1 MASFNLIDEPWIMVI
16 DENNKNV
23 MVSIKEI
30 FKNPSRYK
38 GIAGDMKT
46 QDFAVFRVLLSILHT
61 VYSRFDFNGNIY
73 QNILL
78 DEKSKQIND
87 IEDEDE
93 LDEYKEAL
101 METWK
106 NLWEN
111 KKFTDSV
118 EKYLEKWHD
127 RFYLFDDKY
136 PFFQVRISDIKG
148 KINKNLNETLGKTV
162 NRLISESGNK
172 TAIFSPK
179 SDDEKAKLS
188 SSDIA
193 RWLIVYQGYTGLS
206 DKIIFGEEKYKA
218 SKGWLFDIGGIML
231 EGTNLFETFMLNL
244 ILVHPTFDTKIQK
257 PCWEYENLDL
267 IANYLNEKVVDNL
280 SELYTNWSRAV
291 YINPNFNECEDFKL
305 SGVKLPEIKHENNF
319 LECMTLLKYDEK
331 ENIYRPMKHKLYKS
345 LWRNYGLIISNTK
358 SVGIIK
364 WIDNIKD
371 KIDNVKITIS
381 AISMQDDGNA
391 TSWLPTD
398 EIYDKI
404 NIEESILIDKNKY
417 GWIIRINEIVEFTKE
432 ILDKNYR
439 MFINDIKEI
448 RNIQSKEFI
457 NTEIEKLYTTVDA
470 PFKKWISNLKNEDS
484 IEEKINEW
492 KYTLKNIIERH
503 INVFLDNSSIRDYK
517 GIEKNGKLKNIITSY
532 NQFMKILLKK
542 CNIQR
547 KEENVNE
554 RN

>member
-1 MASFNLIDEPWIMVI
+1 MARFNLIDEPWIMVI
-16 DENNKNV
+16 DENNTNA

-30 FKNPSRYK
+30 FKNASRYK
-38 GIAGDMKT
+38 SLAGDMKT

-61 VYSRFDFNGNIY
+61 VYSRFDFNGNVY
-73 QNILL
+73 ENIQL
-78 DEKSKQIND
+78 DENFKPINELD
-87 IEDEDE
+87 DEDE
-93 LDEYKEAL
+93 IDEYKEAL
-101 METWK
+101 ICTWQS
-106 NLWEN
+106 LWIN
-111 KKFTDSV
+111 KGFTESV
-118 EKYLEKWHD
+118 ENYLEKWHD

-136 PFFQVRISDIKG
+136 PFFQVKISDIQG
-148 KINKNLNETLGKTV
+148 KTNKSLNETLGKTI

-172 TAIFSPK
+172 VAIFSPK
-179 SDDEKAKLS
+179 SNKKKGQLS
-188 SSDIA
+188 SSDVA
-193 RWLIVYQGYTGLS
+193 RWLLVYQGYTGLS

-231 EGTNLFETFMLNL
+231 EGNNLFETFMLNL
-244 ILVHPTFDTKIQK
+244 VLVHPVLDTKMQK

-267 IANYLNEKVVDNL
+267 ITNYLKEKEIDNL

-291 YINPNFNECEDFKL
+291 YIKSNFDESEDFKL
-305 SGVKLPEIKHENNF
+305 SGVKLPEISHENNF

-345 LWRNYGLIISNTK
+345 LWRNYGLIISDNN
-358 SVGIIK
+358 SIGIIK
-364 WIDNIKD
+364 WIYGIKD
-371 KIDNVKITIS
+371 KIDDIKIRIS

-398 EIYDKI
+398 EIHDKI

-439 MFINDIKEI
+439 MFVSDIKEI

-457 NTEIEKLYTTVDA
+457 NTEIEKLYAIIDT
-470 PFKKWISNLKNEDS
+470 PFKKWISNLKNEDN
-484 IEEKINEW
+484 IEEKMNEW
-492 KYTLKNIIERH
+492 KYILKNIVEKH
-503 INVFLDNSSIRDYK
+503 INTFLENSSIRDYK
-517 GIEKNGKLKNIITSY
+517 GIEKNGKVKNIITSY

-547 KEENVNE
+547 KEEIVNE
-554 RN
+554 